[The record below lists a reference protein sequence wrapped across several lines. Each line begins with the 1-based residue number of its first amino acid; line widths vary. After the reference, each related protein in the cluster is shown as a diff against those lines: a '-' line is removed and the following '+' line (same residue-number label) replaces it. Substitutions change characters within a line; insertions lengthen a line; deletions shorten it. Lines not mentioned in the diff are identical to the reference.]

1 MAEGGGLLNRS
12 KPFPLVPAC
21 VEKSR
26 SYCVSGILASSSSR
40 PIPACAT
47 ELGSK
52 MVANRSS
59 PVPDDRRHA
68 ARPRISHRRRIA
80 RAQLRAD
87 HNAAD
92 HPPLADRSAAAA
104 ALPAAQFGEAS
115 VMSVMPQAV
124 VDCIVDLSRSGLS
137 RAIIASKVGLSRSSV
152 CAALWRRGE
161 KPAAKVTRTNT
172 NAQPPGAAAC
182 QASIEIAPHGCYW
195 RILLQKCVEGCRE
208 Q

>member
-1 MAEGGGLLNRS
+1 MPSSGQTTTPPIIRGL
-12 KPFPLVPAC
+12 PIGPQPLQPC
-21 VEKSR
+21 
-26 SYCVSGILASSSSR
+26 L
-40 PIPACAT
+40 
-47 ELGSK
+47 
-52 MVANRSS
+52 
-59 PVPDDRRHA
+59 
-68 ARPRISHRRRIA
+68 
-80 RAQLRAD
+80 
-87 HNAAD
+87 
-92 HPPLADRSAAAA
+92 PLE
-104 ALPAAQFGEAS
+104 FGEAS